1 VKEMNEYR
9 FRDLHEGLLM
19 GTASD
24 RYAGWIGQIYSPEKY
39 EGKITKR
46 SATIGGKHFQELV
59 LPIESVREYFEHFSV
74 LELDF
79 TFYRPLLEKDGTPT
93 SNYFV
98 LQNYRKNLVPGNRL
112 ILKAPQIVSARRL
125 RRQGKFVENPDY
137 LNPEIFVNQ
146 FYDPALDMADAF
158 IDGIIFE
165 QEYQAKGDRAAQDE
179 FANGWDKFLADIPDD
194 SRYHLEIR
202 TASLL
207 NKPFFKVL
215 ESQGVGQV
223 LSHWTWLPSLMK
235 QFRLNEGKV
244 LNSGGDCVIRLMTPL
259 RVNYQESYRRAFPFD
274 KMVEGMMSS
283 RMIEETI
290 EITRMVISHGDRVY
304 LIINNRAGGN
314 APRIASEISE
324 RFLNE
329 WAELLNSDV

>member
-1 VKEMNEYR
+1 
-9 FRDLHEGLLM
+9 M

-24 RYAGWIGQIYSPEKY
+24 RYAGWIGQIYSPERY
-39 EGKITKR
+39 EGKIKKR

-59 LPIESVREYFEHFSV
+59 LPIESVQEYFEHFSV

-98 LQNYRKNLVPGNRL
+98 LQNYLKNLVPGNRL
-112 ILKAPQIVSARRL
+112 ILKAPQTVSARRL

-146 FYDPALDMADAF
+146 FYDPAMDMADDF
-158 IDGIIFE
+158 IVGIIFE

-179 FANGWDKFLADIPDD
+179 FTNGWDKFLADIPDD

-202 TASLL
+202 TAALL

-215 ESQGVGQV
+215 ENHGVGQV
-223 LSHWTWLPSLMK
+223 LSHWTWLPPLMK
-235 QFRLNEGKV
+235 QYRLNEGQI

-259 RVNYQESYRRAFPFD
+259 RVNYQESYHRAFPFD

-283 RMIEETI
+283 RMIEETV
-290 EITRMVISHGDRVY
+290 EITRMVINHGDRVY

-324 RFLNE
+324 RFLKE
-329 WAELLNSDV
+329 WAEFFDQAPL